1 MPHRTGFLDTLFPN
15 MQEEDWLNRLILVGI
30 SMLLAVVL
38 PVLMVFSTRSSAALL
53 VIASVLFCLV
63 DYRAT
68 KQRHGSFLWR
78 PFHWLE
84 AGRFPFILIWMCFG
98 LLALASIIHTQ
109 NSLFHARRLV
119 EFLLPVFA
127 TGAVMV
133 VIRHRNI
140 PVSSLLLAIG
150 ITLAALFSLLEL
162 HYGAPFRHQLG
173 LKPEA
178 FRLNRTMVT
187 IALLLFPLFALAIAE
202 GRIWLAYLVIP
213 LPLFVIYGS
222 ESGAAAFGLIL
233 GLCGYLIARLSRKL
247 ASWSFLASTTLVW
260 LLAPWHGAILAWLIP
275 QSVHARFV
283 STASSIRVEIYRAFA
298 YAVEAAPLF
307 GAGFNTAA
315 QPLGEPAFNNVPQ
328 AMQHYI
334 LYGHP
339 HNAALQLWVELGFVG
354 ALFAVALTLGALRM
368 IAQLPARFQPLW
380 YAFFAACFS
389 ISIVSHGAWQAWW
402 VGNIGICLALL
413 AIATRLGAFSCEV
426 DTTSH
431 EEPKGRASENAT
443 KQKR

>member
-1 MPHRTGFLDTLFPN
+1 MPHKAGFLDRLFPH
-15 MQEEDWLNRLILVGI
+15 MQEEDWLSRLILVGI
-30 SMLLAVVL
+30 SVLLAVVL

-53 VIASVLFCLV
+53 VIASVLFCFV

-68 KQRHGSFLWR
+68 KQKQGSFLWR

-84 AGRFPFILIWMCFG
+84 AGRFPFILVWVFFG
-98 LLALASIIHTQ
+98 LLAFVSILDTL
-109 NSLFHARRLV
+109 NPLFHARRLV

-127 TGAVMV
+127 AGAVMA

-140 PVSSLLLAIG
+140 PVSSMLLAIG
-150 ITLAALFSLLEL
+150 ITLAALLSLLEL
-162 HYGAPFRHQLG
+162 QYGAPFRQQLG
-173 LKPEA
+173 LKPEP

-187 IALLLFPLFALAIAE
+187 IALLMLPLFALAIAE
-202 GRIWLAYLVIP
+202 GRIWLAYLAIP
-213 LPLFVIYGS
+213 MPLFVIYGS

-233 GLCGYLIARLSRKL
+233 GLCGYLLARFSRKL
-247 ASWSFLASTTLVW
+247 ASWSFLAGTTLIW
-260 LLAPWHGAILAWLIP
+260 LLAPWHGAILAWLVP
-275 QSVHARFV
+275 QGVHARFA
-283 STASSIRVEIYRAFA
+283 STASSIRVEIYRAFG

-315 QPLGEPAFNNVPQ
+315 QPLGEPAFDRVPQ

-354 ALFAVALTLGALRM
+354 ALFALALTFGALRM
-368 IAQLPARFQPLW
+368 IASLPARFQPLW

-413 AIATRLGAFSCEV
+413 AMATRLGS
-426 DTTSH
+426 
-431 EEPKGRASENAT
+431 RSESEF
-443 KQKR
+443 